1 MTSNLGNSYLNIQ
14 MHSEMSCWYLP
25 LMKVNLNQ
33 CWFVTIKTDVWEG
46 WPTHGKETGE
56 TSSDRL
62 VM

>member
-1 MTSNLGNSYLNIQ
+1 
-14 MHSEMSCWYLP
+14 MHSEMSYWYLP